1 MNNLE
6 LSHRQQLELLTSLG
20 ARGEVPL
27 KFSYLNEGAE
37 HWVRLGEQRLS
48 KGGINLMEYNLLT
61 KRVGDILNT
70 FPSDKTVN
78 IIDIGCGDGS
88 PVFPIIDSLIERKQK
103 FNYIPIDISAEM
115 LEIAKKKFLI
125 KYPGVNIFPHQLD
138 FELGNFTDVVYEHK
152 TGDAV
157 NLMLFLGS
165 TLGNFSDRRR
175 VLTNFRDSMSVN
187 DYLLLGM
194 ELINFSKVE
203 NLVPH
208 YTNEVVVDLVYTLPK
223 KIGIDLESS
232 KPEVLWNERKNQ
244 IEVLANMTKDLK
256 IDIEKE
262 TVNLKKNEKVLLAR
276 SVKFNEASFTDLL
289 SAVDLRNELL
299 TVNEDRSY
307 LLTLVQP
314 TRYRV

>member
-1 MNNLE
+1 
-6 LSHRQQLELLTSLG
+6 LG

-27 KFSYLNEGAE
+27 KFSYLDEGAE

-48 KGGINLMEYNLLT
+48 EGGINLMEYNLLT
-61 KRVGDILNT
+61 KRVTDILNT
-70 FPSDKTVN
+70 FPSEKIVN
-78 IIDIGCGDGS
+78 IVDIGCGDSS
-88 PVFPIIDSLIERKQK
+88 PVFPIVDSLIERRQK

-115 LEIAKKKFLI
+115 LELAKKKFSA

-138 FELGNFTDVVYEHK
+138 FELGNFTDVIYEHK
-152 TGDAV
+152 TEDTV

-175 VLTNFRDSMSVN
+175 ILTNFRDSMGAN

-208 YTNEVVVDLVYTLPK
+208 YTNDIVVDLVYTLPQ
-223 KIGIDLESS
+223 KIGIDLKSS
-232 KPEVLWNERKNQ
+232 KPEVLWNERKSQ
-244 IEVLANMTKDLK
+244 IEVLANMTKDLEIK
-256 IDIEKE
+256 IEKE
-262 TVNLKKNEKVLLAR
+262 AVILKKNERVLLAR